1 MSDLLFGALA
11 GDMAALNV
19 LFVLL
24 LPFVLVVAAVRSLI
38 ERTRRHD

>member
-19 LFVLL
+19 LFIIM
-24 LPFVLVVAAVRSLI
+24 LPVFIVASFIQA
-38 ERTRRHD
+38 RREK